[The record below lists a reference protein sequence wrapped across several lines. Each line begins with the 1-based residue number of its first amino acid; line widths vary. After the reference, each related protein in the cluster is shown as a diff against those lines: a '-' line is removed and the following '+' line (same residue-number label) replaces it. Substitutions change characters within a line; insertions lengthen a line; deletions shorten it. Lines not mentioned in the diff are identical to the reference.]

1 MKGQLKHVIFNTEMG
16 WVGILG
22 SNRGIA
28 GTTLPQ
34 RSAQEAHRQ
43 LGLPVD
49 GHATVPSNL
58 FVSLIERLRAYYAGH
73 RTDFPEALDIPAA
86 TPFKHRVWQAART
99 IPYGE
104 TRSYQWVAGQIEK
117 PEAYRAVGQ
126 ALAHNPL
133 PVIVPCHRVVASDGR
148 LGGFSGGLGIK
159 RRLLKLE
166 AAAGGD

>member
-1 MKGQLKHVIFNTEMG
+1 MRGQLKHVIFNTEMG

-22 SNRGIA
+22 SSRGIA

-34 RSAQEAHRQ
+34 RSAQEAHRR

-49 GHATVPSNL
+49 SHAAAPSNL
-58 FVSLIERLRAYYAGH
+58 FVSLMERLRAYYAGH
-73 RTDFPEALDIPAA
+73 RTDFPEALDIPEA
-86 TPFKHRVWQAART
+86 TPFQRQVWQAART

-104 TRSYQWVAGQIEK
+104 TRSYQWVAGQIGK
-117 PEAYRAVGQ
+117 PEAARAVGQ
-126 ALAHNPL
+126 ALARNPL

-148 LGGFSGGLGIK
+148 LGGFSDGMGMK